1 MSHNQAVGASH
12 DEPKIE
18 GLQPGAKLLR
28 GQYEILRYLSNGGF
42 GITYLAR
49 DSLERDVVIKEC
61 FPGALCRRNGDLVEP
76 GDPAHKEDLRA
87 IIDLFIQEARNHA
100 RLVHPNIVDVHQVF
114 EDNNTAYIAMDL
126 IRGCDL
132 LDYVENPENDAGPD
146 FIVQVTEKMLSAVS
160 FIHQSGMLHRDI
172 SPDNILIDENGDPVL
187 IDFGAAR
194 EQAANKSA
202 ALLTLRVIKD
212 GYSPHEFYVRG
223 ADQGPSSDLYVLA
236 ATLYH
241 AISGERPID
250 GQSRLNAF
258 NNGQDDPY
266 TPLTGRFPGYP
277 DGFLEAIDKAMEVHT
292 TDRLQ
297 SALDWLRMFRG
308 PGVMFD
314 TFAYRPVSVIVA
326 MDREDEEAEKARI
339 KAESE
344 NAEAVVT
351 ALLAGNADIA
361 LGGEAKQDDELEQLS
376 GKDET
381 PVAVDTVVQSGSS
394 GSGKLVTGIIL
405 IAIALAAGGYF
416 VMSQNGAGTGSER
429 AVESVQPAAQVAE
442 TDALAEPPVSDQE
455 TSTTPTTDPI
465 SEQPVEQALVETA
478 EPAAT
483 EAATADPE
491 AASPAL
497 QATEATVA
505 PESASA
511 EPQPESAAE
520 TSEPQVTTDA
530 QIADVA
536 ADAPVADIA
545 TDTQA
550 ADAGSGN
557 APDSATTAEEQA
569 SDDVAGTTQPP
580 VAPTATPVEQQVAFA
595 HWDVEIPFE
604 TARRRASTGNLISV
618 TGVDPD
624 SDLSVIGDWIE
635 KGTSIF
641 TLNGEPVRSDAS
653 LGAQVLDNFNLDPDG
668 YVRVAARYRSLGET
682 RAQNGLLA
690 LPAVRSV
697 GLANGYGFSVAGAGN
712 DTWQTVVTAV
722 PADSA
727 DGLQMGD
734 VVLREAQSGLDLNG
748 SESLDAVMAGL
759 VADSQPQA
767 RFDVLRNGAEV
778 AVTMQLAQ
786 E

>member
-28 GQYEILRYLSNGGF
+28 GQYEILSYLSNGGF

-61 FPGALCRRNGDLVEP
+61 FPGALCRRDGDLVEAA
-76 GDPAHKEDLRA
+76 DPSYSEDLRA
-87 IIDLFIQEARNHA
+87 IVDLFIQEARNHA

-132 LDYVENPENDAGPD
+132 LDYMDKPENESGPD

-223 ADQGPSSDLYVLA
+223 AEQGPSSDLYVLA

-258 NNGQDDPY
+258 NNGQEDSY
-266 TPLTGRFPGYP
+266 TPLTGRFEGYP
-277 DGFLEAIDKAMEVHT
+277 EGFLEAIDKAMEVHA

-314 TFAYRPVSVIVA
+314 TFAYRPVSVIVG
-326 MDREDEEAEKARI
+326 MDREDKEAEKARI

-351 ALLAGNADIA
+351 ALLAGNSDIVMGNEDKA
-361 LGGEAKQDDELEQLS
+361 SEDLTKLS
-376 GKDET
+376 PREE
-381 PVAVDTVVQSGSS
+381 PAVAVDTVVKSGSS
-394 GSGKLVTGIIL
+394 GNGKLLAGVAVV
-405 IAIALAAGGYF
+405 AIALAAGGY
-416 VMSQNGAGTGSER
+416 VMMSGDADKVETAAAAPATEATEPATA
-429 AVESVQPAAQVAE
+429 AVETETAAVETAQTEEPSQELEQVSA
-442 TDALAEPPVSDQE
+442 AV
-455 TSTTPTTDPI
+455 
-465 SEQPVEQALVETA
+465 QPVEQEPVETA
-478 EPAAT
+478 ETVAT
-483 EAATADPE
+483 EAAPAETVTEE
-491 AASPAL
+491 AAPEETAV
-497 QATEATVA
+497 ANEETAVA
-505 PESASA
+505 PEETAAAPEVTAPEA
-511 EPQPESAAE
+511 EAPA
-520 TSEPQVTTDA
+520 
-530 QIADVA
+530 
-536 ADAPVADIA
+536 APV
-545 TDTQA
+545 
-550 ADAGSGN
+550 N
-557 APDSATTAEEQA
+557 LAEA
-569 SDDVAGTTQPP
+569 
-580 VAPTATPVEQQVAFA
+580 QVAFS
-595 HWDVEIPFE
+595 HWDVEVPFD
-604 TARRRASTGNLISV
+604 TSRRRASTGNMFSI
-618 TGVDPD
+618 TGVDANQD
-624 SDLSVIGDWIE
+624 MSVIGDWVQR
-635 KGTSIF
+635 GATIF
-641 TLNGEPVRSDAS
+641 TLNGKPVRDDAS
-653 LGAQVLDNFNLDPDG
+653 FAAQVLENLQVDPDG
-668 YVRVAARYRSLGET
+668 YLRVAARYRPLGET

-690 LPAVRSV
+690 LPAFRTI
-697 GLANGYGFSVAGAGN
+697 GLENGYGFSVNGNGAGG
-712 DTWQTVVTAV
+712 WQTVVTEV
-722 PADSA
+722 PEGAS
-727 DGLQMGD
+727 GSLQTGD
-734 VVLREAQSGLDLNG
+734 VLVSEAETGLAFEG
-748 SESLDAVMAGL
+748 PESLDAVLAQL
-759 VADSQPQA
+759 VSDEQPQA
-767 RFDVLRNGAEV
+767 QFAVSRNGADTG
-778 AVTMQLAQ
+778 ATMPLAQ

>member
-28 GQYEILRYLSNGGF
+28 GQYEILSYLSNGGF

-61 FPGALCRRNGDLVEP
+61 FPGALCRRDGDLVEAA
-76 GDPAHKEDLRA
+76 DPSYSEDLRA
-87 IIDLFIQEARNHA
+87 IVDLFIQEARNHA

-132 LDYVENPENDAGPD
+132 LDYMDKPENESGPD

-223 ADQGPSSDLYVLA
+223 AEQGPSSDLYVLA

-258 NNGQDDPY
+258 NNGQEDPY
-266 TPLTGRFPGYP
+266 TPLTGRFEGYP
-277 DGFLEAIDKAMEVHT
+277 EGFLEAIDKAMEVHA

-314 TFAYRPVSVIVA
+314 TFAYRPVSVIVG
-326 MDREDEEAEKARI
+326 MDREDKEAEKARI

-351 ALLAGNADIA
+351 ALLAGNSDIVMGNEDKA
-361 LGGEAKQDDELEQLS
+361 EEDLS
-376 GKDET
+376 KLSPREET
-381 PVAVDTVVQSGSS
+381 AVAVDTVVKSGSS
-394 GSGKLVTGIIL
+394 GGNGKLLAGVAVV
-405 IAIALAAGGYF
+405 AIALAAGGY
-416 VMSQNGAGTGSER
+416 VMMSGDADKAETAAAVTPATEAAEPATA
-429 AVESVQPAAQVAE
+429 AVESETAAVETAQTEEPSQELEQVSA
-442 TDALAEPPVSDQE
+442 AV
-455 TSTTPTTDPI
+455 
-465 SEQPVEQALVETA
+465 QPVEQEPVETA
-478 EPAAT
+478 ETVAT
-483 EAATADPE
+483 EAAPAETVTEDATPEETAAAPE
-491 AASPAL
+491 ETASAPEV
-497 QATEATVA
+497 TA
-505 PESASA
+505 PESEVPA
-511 EPQPESAAE
+511 
-520 TSEPQVTTDA
+520 
-530 QIADVA
+530 
-536 ADAPVADIA
+536 APV
-545 TDTQA
+545 
-550 ADAGSGN
+550 N
-557 APDSATTAEEQA
+557 LAEA
-569 SDDVAGTTQPP
+569 
-580 VAPTATPVEQQVAFA
+580 QVAFS
-595 HWDVEIPFE
+595 HWDVEVPFD
-604 TARRRASTGNLISV
+604 TSRRRASTGNMFSI
-618 TGVDPD
+618 TGVDANQD
-624 SDLSVIGDWIE
+624 MSVIGDWVQR
-635 KGTSIF
+635 GATIF
-641 TLNGEPVRSDAS
+641 TLNGKPVRDDAS
-653 LGAQVLDNFNLDPDG
+653 FAAQVLENLQVDPDG
-668 YVRVAARYRSLGET
+668 YLRVAARYRPLGET

-690 LPAVRSV
+690 LPAFRTI
-697 GLANGYGFSVAGAGN
+697 GLENGYGFSVNGN
-712 DTWQTVVTAV
+712 GVGGWQTVVTEV
-722 PADSA
+722 PEGAS
-727 DGLQMGD
+727 GSLQTGD
-734 VVLREAQSGLDLNG
+734 VLVSEAETGLAFEG
-748 SESLDAVMAGL
+748 PESLDAVLAEL
-759 VADSQPQA
+759 VSGEQPQA
-767 RFDVLRNGAEV
+767 QFAVSRNGTDAN
-778 AVTMQLAQ
+778 ATMPLAQ

>member
-1 MSHNQAVGASH
+1 MSHNQAVGATH

-18 GLQPGAKLLR
+18 GLQSGAKLLR

-76 GDPAHKEDLRA
+76 NDPSYKDDLRS

-114 EDNNTAYIAMDL
+114 EDNDTAYIAMDL

-132 LDYVENPENDAGPD
+132 LDYVENPDNDGGPD

-172 SPDNILIDENGDPVL
+172 SPDNILIDENGDPIL

-223 ADQGPSSDLYVLA
+223 AEQGPSSDLYVLA

-250 GQSRLNAF
+250 GQNRLNAF

-266 TPLTGRFPGYP
+266 TPLAGRFEGYP
-277 DGFLEAIDKAMEVHT
+277 EGFLEAIDKAMEVHA

-314 TFAYRPVSVIVA
+314 TFAYRPVSVIVG
-326 MDREDEEAEKARI
+326 MDRQDKEEEKARI

-351 ALLAGNADIA
+351 ALLAGNSDIV
-361 LGGEAKQDDELEQLS
+361 LGNEDKKNDDLAKITAKEEA
-376 GKDET
+376 
-381 PVAVDTVVQSGSS
+381 PVAVDTVVQSGSG
-394 GSGKLVTGIIL
+394 GSGKL
-405 IAIALAAGGYF
+405 IAGAAVVAVALAAGGFF
-416 VMSQNGAGTGSER
+416 VMSGDTTEKQAETP
-429 AVESVQPAAQVAE
+429 VEQPAAEVQSAGTEVPATEPSATEAPEPEPEVADATE
-442 TDALAEPPVSDQE
+442 TKPEE
-455 TSTTPTTDPI
+455 
-465 SEQPVEQALVETA
+465 PVEQAQPVPA

-483 EAATADPE
+483 ET
-491 AASPAL
+491 
-497 QATEATVA
+497 
-505 PESASA
+505 ASA
-511 EPQPESAAE
+511 DTEP
-520 TSEPQVTTDA
+520 SEVQLQSEEA
-530 QIADVA
+530 SDVA
-536 ADAPVADIA
+536 AEPEIEAPA
-545 TDTQA
+545 TDA
-550 ADAGSGN
+550 VASVGVPAD
-557 APDSATTAEEQA
+557 
-569 SDDVAGTTQPP
+569 
-580 VAPTATPVEQQVAFA
+580 QQISFA
-595 HWDVEIPFE
+595 HWDVDIPFQ
-604 TARRRASTGNLISV
+604 TSRRRGSTGATIAV
-618 TGVDPD
+618 TGVDANQD
-624 SDLSVIGDWIE
+624 MSVIGDWVQRGAVIY
-635 KGTSIF
+635 
-641 TLNGEPVRSDAS
+641 TLNGKPVRQDVPFA
-653 LGAQVLDNFNLDPDG
+653 AQVLDNLNVDVDG
-668 YVRVAARYRSLGET
+668 YTRVAARYRPLGQT

-690 LPAVRSV
+690 LPAMRSV
-697 GLANGYGFSVAGAGN
+697 GLENGYSFTVSADGN
-712 DTWQTVVTAV
+712 GGWQTRVKAV
-722 PADSA
+722 PADVAGS
-727 DGLQMGD
+727 LQKD
-734 VVLREAQSGLDLNG
+734 DILLNESQSGTTFDG
-748 SESLDAVMAGL
+748 SESLDEMLAAL
-759 VADSQPQA
+759 VSNEQPDA
-767 RFDVLRNGAEV
+767 NLTVLRNGAETA
-778 AVTMQLAQ
+778 AVMQLAQ

>member
-1 MSHNQAVGASH
+1 MSHNQAVGATH

-28 GQYEILRYLSNGGF
+28 GQYEILRFLSNGGF

-76 GDPAHKEDLRA
+76 NDPSYKEDLRA

-114 EDNNTAYIAMDL
+114 EDNDTAYIAMDL

-172 SPDNILIDENGDPVL
+172 SPDNILIDENDDPVL

-223 ADQGPSSDLYVLA
+223 AEQGPSSDLYVLA

-241 AISGERPID
+241 AISGERPVD

-266 TPLTGRFPGYP
+266 TPLAGRFEGYP
-277 DGFLEAIDKAMEVHT
+277 EGFLEAIDKAMEVHT

-297 SALDWLRMFRG
+297 TALDWLRMFRG

-314 TFAYRPVSVIVA
+314 TFAYRPVSVIVG
-326 MDREDEEAEKARI
+326 MDRKDKEEEKARI

-351 ALLAGNADIA
+351 ALLAGNPDIVVGNDDKRNEDLA
-361 LGGEAKQDDELEQLS
+361 KIVAKEEA
-376 GKDET
+376 
-381 PVAVDTVVQSGSS
+381 PVAVDTVVQSGSG
-394 GSGKLVTGIIL
+394 GSGKL
-405 IAIALAAGGYF
+405 IAGAAVVAVALAAGGYF
-416 VMSQNGAGTGSER
+416 AMSGNKTEEQVEAPATQTAAEVETADVPAT
-429 AVESVQPAAQVAE
+429 AVEAPSSVSEEQETEVASAPSPDPTPVAEEPVEQVQTEPAETAVAE
-442 TDALAEPPVSDQE
+442 TA
-455 TSTTPTTDPI
+455 
-465 SEQPVEQALVETA
+465 
-478 EPAAT
+478 
-483 EAATADPE
+483 
-491 AASPAL
+491 
-497 QATEATVA
+497 
-505 PESASA
+505 
-511 EPQPESAAE
+511 
-520 TSEPQVTTDA
+520 
-530 QIADVA
+530 
-536 ADAPVADIA
+536 
-545 TDTQA
+545 
-550 ADAGSGN
+550 
-557 APDSATTAEEQA
+557 
-569 SDDVAGTTQPP
+569 
-580 VAPTATPVEQQVAFA
+580 TATPEPTAPEVAKAEAQDPAVTEFEPEVATSSAVPAEQQVSFA
-595 HWDVEIPFE
+595 HWDVEIPFQ
-604 TARRRASTGNLISV
+604 TSRRRASTGATIAI
-618 TGVDPD
+618 TGLDPNQD
-624 SDLSVIGDWIE
+624 MSVIGEWVQR
-635 KGTSIF
+635 GAVIF
-641 TLNGEPVRSDAS
+641 TLNGKPIREDAS
-653 LGAQVLDNFNLDPDG
+653 LAAQVLDKLSVDPDG
-668 YVRVAARYRSLGET
+668 YTRVAARYRPIGQT

-690 LPAVRSV
+690 LPVERSV
-697 GLANGYGFSVAGAGN
+697 GLKNGFTFTVSSSGSEG
-712 DTWQTVVTAV
+712 WQTKVDATPFSDAG
-722 PADSA
+722 
-727 DGLQMGD
+727 GLQRGD
-734 VVLREAQSGLDLNG
+734 VLLSESQSGIALGG
-748 SESLDAVMAGL
+748 SESLDAMLAEL
-759 VADSQPQA
+759 VSEGRPEAKLT
-767 RFDVLRNGAEV
+767 VLRNGAE
-778 AVTMQLAQ
+778 AAATMQLAQ

>member
-28 GQYEILRYLSNGGF
+28 GQYEILSYLSNGGF

-61 FPGALCRRNGDLVEP
+61 FPGALCRRDGDLVEAA
-76 GDPAHKEDLRA
+76 DPSYSEDLRA
-87 IIDLFIQEARNHA
+87 IVDLFIQEARNHA

-132 LDYVENPENDAGPD
+132 LDYMEKPDNESGPD

-223 ADQGPSSDLYVLA
+223 AEQGPSSDLYVLA

-258 NNGQDDPY
+258 NNGQEDPY
-266 TPLTGRFPGYP
+266 TPLTGRFEGYP
-277 DGFLEAIDKAMEVHT
+277 EGFLEAIDKAMEVHA

-314 TFAYRPVSVIVA
+314 TFAYRPVSVIVG
-326 MDREDEEAEKARI
+326 MDREDKEAEKARI

-351 ALLAGNADIA
+351 ALLAGNSDIVMGNEDKA
-361 LGGEAKQDDELEQLS
+361 EEDLS
-376 GKDET
+376 KLSPREE
-381 PVAVDTVVQSGSS
+381 PAVAVDTVVKSGSS
-394 GSGKLVTGIIL
+394 GNGKLLAGVAVV
-405 IAIALAAGGYF
+405 AIALAAGGY
-416 VMSQNGAGTGSER
+416 VMMSGDTDKAETAAAVTPATEAAEPATA
-429 AVESVQPAAQVAE
+429 AVESETAAVETAQTEEPSQELEQVSA
-442 TDALAEPPVSDQE
+442 AV
-455 TSTTPTTDPI
+455 
-465 SEQPVEQALVETA
+465 QPVEQEPVETA
-478 EPAAT
+478 ETVAT
-483 EAATADPE
+483 EAAPAETVTEEATPEETAAAPEETAAAPEETAAAPEVTAPE
-491 AASPAL
+491 AEV
-497 QATEATVA
+497 QA
-505 PESASA
+505 
-511 EPQPESAAE
+511 
-520 TSEPQVTTDA
+520 
-530 QIADVA
+530 
-536 ADAPVADIA
+536 APV
-545 TDTQA
+545 
-550 ADAGSGN
+550 N
-557 APDSATTAEEQA
+557 LAEA
-569 SDDVAGTTQPP
+569 
-580 VAPTATPVEQQVAFA
+580 QVAFS
-595 HWDVEIPFE
+595 HWDVEVPFD
-604 TARRRASTGNLISV
+604 TSRRRASTGNMFSI
-618 TGVDPD
+618 TGVDANQD
-624 SDLSVIGDWIE
+624 MSVIGDWVQR
-635 KGTSIF
+635 GATIF
-641 TLNGEPVRSDAS
+641 TLNGKPVRDDAS
-653 LGAQVLDNFNLDPDG
+653 FAAQVLENLQVDPDG
-668 YVRVAARYRSLGET
+668 YLRVAARYRPLGET

-690 LPAVRSV
+690 LPAFRTI
-697 GLANGYGFSVAGAGN
+697 GLENGYGFSVNGNGAGG
-712 DTWQTVVTAV
+712 WQTVVTEVSEGA
-722 PADSA
+722 S
-727 DGLQMGD
+727 GSLQTGD
-734 VVLREAQSGLDLNG
+734 VLVSEAETGLAFEG
-748 SESLDAVMAGL
+748 PESLDAVLAQL
-759 VADSQPQA
+759 VSGEQPQA
-767 RFDVLRNGAEV
+767 RFAVLRNGAD
-778 AVTMQLAQ
+778 ANATMPLAQ

>member
-1 MSHNQAVGASH
+1 MSHNQAVGATH

-28 GQYEILRYLSNGGF
+28 GQYEILRFLSNGGF

-76 GDPAHKEDLRA
+76 NDPSYKEDLRA

-114 EDNNTAYIAMDL
+114 EDNDTAYIAMDL

-172 SPDNILIDENGDPVL
+172 SPDNILIDENDDPVL

-223 ADQGPSSDLYVLA
+223 AEQGPSSDLYVLA

-241 AISGERPID
+241 AISGERPVD

-266 TPLTGRFPGYP
+266 TPLAGRFEGYP
-277 DGFLEAIDKAMEVHT
+277 EGFLEAIDKAMEVHT

-297 SALDWLRMFRG
+297 TALDWLRMFRG

-314 TFAYRPVSVIVA
+314 TFAYRPVSVIVG
-326 MDREDEEAEKARI
+326 MDRKDKEEEKARI

-351 ALLAGNADIA
+351 ALLAGNPDIVVGNDDKRNEDLA
-361 LGGEAKQDDELEQLS
+361 KIVAKEEA
-376 GKDET
+376 
-381 PVAVDTVVQSGSS
+381 PVAVDTVVQSGSG
-394 GSGKLVTGIIL
+394 GSGKL
-405 IAIALAAGGYF
+405 IAGAAVVAVALAAGGYF
-416 VMSQNGAGTGSER
+416 AMSGNKTEEQVEAPATQTAAEVETADVPATAAEAPSSVSEEQETEV
-429 AVESVQPAAQVAE
+429 ASAPSPDPTPVAEEPVEQVQTEPAETAVAE
-442 TDALAEPPVSDQE
+442 TA
-455 TSTTPTTDPI
+455 
-465 SEQPVEQALVETA
+465 
-478 EPAAT
+478 
-483 EAATADPE
+483 
-491 AASPAL
+491 
-497 QATEATVA
+497 
-505 PESASA
+505 
-511 EPQPESAAE
+511 
-520 TSEPQVTTDA
+520 
-530 QIADVA
+530 
-536 ADAPVADIA
+536 
-545 TDTQA
+545 
-550 ADAGSGN
+550 
-557 APDSATTAEEQA
+557 
-569 SDDVAGTTQPP
+569 
-580 VAPTATPVEQQVAFA
+580 TATPEPTAPEVAKAEAQDPAVTEFEPEVATSSAVPAEQQVSFA
-595 HWDVEIPFE
+595 HWDVEIPFQ
-604 TARRRASTGNLISV
+604 TSRRRASTGATIAI
-618 TGVDPD
+618 TGLDPNQD
-624 SDLSVIGDWIE
+624 MSVIGEWVQR
-635 KGTSIF
+635 GAVIF
-641 TLNGEPVRSDAS
+641 TLNGKPIREDAS
-653 LGAQVLDNFNLDPDG
+653 LAAQVLDKLSVDPDG
-668 YVRVAARYRSLGET
+668 YTRVAARYRPIGQT

-690 LPAVRSV
+690 LPVERSV
-697 GLANGYGFSVAGAGN
+697 GLKNGFTFTVSSSGSEG
-712 DTWQTVVTAV
+712 WQTKVDATPFSDAG
-722 PADSA
+722 
-727 DGLQMGD
+727 GLQRGD
-734 VVLREAQSGLDLNG
+734 VLLSESQSGIALGG
-748 SESLDAVMAGL
+748 SESLDAMLAEL
-759 VADSQPQA
+759 VSEGRPEAKLT
-767 RFDVLRNGAEV
+767 VLRNGAE
-778 AVTMQLAQ
+778 AAATMQLAQ

>member
-28 GQYEILRYLSNGGF
+28 GQYEILSYLSNGGF

-61 FPGALCRRNGDLVEP
+61 FPGALCRRDGDLVEAA
-76 GDPAHKEDLRA
+76 DPSYSEDLRA
-87 IIDLFIQEARNHA
+87 IVDLFIQEARNHA

-132 LDYVENPENDAGPD
+132 LDYMDKPENESGPD

-223 ADQGPSSDLYVLA
+223 AEQGPSSDLYVLA

-258 NNGQDDPY
+258 NNGQEDPY
-266 TPLTGRFPGYP
+266 SPLTGRFEGYP
-277 DGFLEAIDKAMEVHT
+277 EGFLEAIDKAMEVHA

-314 TFAYRPVSVIVA
+314 TFAYRPVSVIVG
-326 MDREDEEAEKARI
+326 MDREDKEAEKARI

-351 ALLAGNADIA
+351 ALLAGNSDIVMGNEDKA
-361 LGGEAKQDDELEQLS
+361 EEDLSKLSPREELA
-376 GKDET
+376 
-381 PVAVDTVVQSGSS
+381 VAVDTVVKSGSS
-394 GSGKLVTGIIL
+394 GNGKLLAGVAVV
-405 IAIALAAGGYF
+405 AIALAAGGY
-416 VMSQNGAGTGSER
+416 VMMSGDADKAETAAAVTPATEAAEPATA
-429 AVESVQPAAQVAE
+429 AVESETATVETAQTEEPSQELEQVSAAV
-442 TDALAEPPVSDQE
+442 
-455 TSTTPTTDPI
+455 
-465 SEQPVEQALVETA
+465 QPVEQEPVETA
-478 EPAAT
+478 ETVAT
-483 EAATADPE
+483 EAAPAETVTEDATPEETAAAPE
-491 AASPAL
+491 ETAAAPEETA
-497 QATEATVA
+497 AAPEVTA
-505 PESASA
+505 PESEVPA
-511 EPQPESAAE
+511 
-520 TSEPQVTTDA
+520 
-530 QIADVA
+530 
-536 ADAPVADIA
+536 APV
-545 TDTQA
+545 
-550 ADAGSGN
+550 N
-557 APDSATTAEEQA
+557 LAEA
-569 SDDVAGTTQPP
+569 
-580 VAPTATPVEQQVAFA
+580 QVAFS
-595 HWDVEIPFE
+595 HWDVEVPFD
-604 TARRRASTGNLISV
+604 TSRRRASTGNMFSI
-618 TGVDPD
+618 TGVDANQD
-624 SDLSVIGDWIE
+624 MSVIGDWVQR
-635 KGTSIF
+635 GATIF
-641 TLNGEPVRSDAS
+641 TLNGKPVRDDAS
-653 LGAQVLDNFNLDPDG
+653 FAAQVLENLQVDPDG
-668 YVRVAARYRSLGET
+668 YLRVAARYRPLGET

-690 LPAVRSV
+690 LPAFRTI
-697 GLANGYGFSVAGAGN
+697 GLENGYGFSVNGNGAGG
-712 DTWQTVVTAV
+712 WQTVVTEV
-722 PADSA
+722 PKGAS
-727 DGLQMGD
+727 GSLQTGD
-734 VVLREAQSGLDLNG
+734 VLVSEAETGLAFEG
-748 SESLDAVMAGL
+748 PESLDAVLAEL
-759 VADSQPQA
+759 VSGEQPQA
-767 RFDVLRNGAEV
+767 QFAVSRNGAD
-778 AVTMQLAQ
+778 ANATMPLAQ

>member
-1 MSHNQAVGASH
+1 MSHNQAVGATH

-28 GQYEILRYLSNGGF
+28 GQYEILSFLSNGGF

-76 GDPAHKEDLRA
+76 NDPSYKEDLRA

-114 EDNNTAYIAMDL
+114 EDNDTAYIAMDL

-223 ADQGPSSDLYVLA
+223 AEQGPSSDLYVLA

-241 AISGERPID
+241 AISGERPVD

-266 TPLTGRFPGYP
+266 TPLAGRFDGYP
-277 DGFLEAIDKAMEVHT
+277 DGFLEAIDKAMEVHA

-297 SALDWLRMFRG
+297 TALDWLRMFRG

-314 TFAYRPVSVIVA
+314 TFAYRPVSVIVG
-326 MDREDEEAEKARI
+326 MDRKTKEEEQARI

-351 ALLAGNADIA
+351 ALLAGNADIVVGNDDKKNEDLA
-361 LGGEAKQDDELEQLS
+361 KIAAKEEA
-376 GKDET
+376 
-381 PVAVDTVVQSGSS
+381 PVAVDTVVQSGSG
-394 GSGKLVTGIIL
+394 GSGKLISGV
-405 IAIALAAGGYF
+405 AVVAVALAAGGYF
-416 VMSQNGAGTGSER
+416 VMSGKKPEEQVEAPVAQTAAEVTTADAPAP
-429 AVESVQPAAQVAE
+429 AVEEPSTITEEPETEVATAPEPDPTPVAE
-442 TDALAEPPVSDQE
+442 E
-455 TSTTPTTDPI
+455 
-465 SEQPVEQALVETA
+465 PVEQAQIEPAETA
-478 EPAAT
+478 VAEAAPATLEPAAPELA
-483 EAATADPE
+483 EAETQELAAVEAEPE
-491 AASPAL
+491 IAASDVVPA
-497 QATEATVA
+497 
-505 PESASA
+505 
-511 EPQPESAAE
+511 
-520 TSEPQVTTDA
+520 
-530 QIADVA
+530 
-536 ADAPVADIA
+536 
-545 TDTQA
+545 
-550 ADAGSGN
+550 
-557 APDSATTAEEQA
+557 
-569 SDDVAGTTQPP
+569 
-580 VAPTATPVEQQVAFA
+580 EQQVSFA
-595 HWDVEIPFE
+595 HWDVEIPFQIS
-604 TARRRASTGNLISV
+604 RRRASTGATIAV
-618 TGVDPD
+618 TGLDPNQD
-624 SDLSVIGDWIE
+624 MSVIGDWVQR
-635 KGTSIF
+635 GAVIF
-641 TLNGEPVRSDAS
+641 TLNGNPIREDAS
-653 LGAQVLDNFNLDPDG
+653 FAAQVLDKLSIDPDG
-668 YVRVAARYRSLGET
+668 YTRVAARYRPIGQT

-690 LPAVRSV
+690 LPVVRSV
-697 GLANGYGFSVAGAGN
+697 GLENGISFTVSSSGDEG
-712 DTWQTVVTAV
+712 WQTKVDTTLSNA
-722 PADSA
+722 AG
-727 DGLQMGD
+727 GLLSGD
-734 VVLREAQSGLDLNG
+734 VLLSESQSGITLDG
-748 SESLDAVMAGL
+748 SESLDAMLAEL
-759 VADSQPQA
+759 VSEGRSEANLT
-767 RFDVLRNGAEV
+767 VLRNGAE
-778 AVTMQLAQ
+778 AAATMQLAQ

>member
-28 GQYEILRYLSNGGF
+28 GQYEILSYLSNGGF

-61 FPGALCRRNGDLVEP
+61 FPGALCRRDGDLVEAA
-76 GDPAHKEDLRA
+76 DPSYSEDLRA
-87 IIDLFIQEARNHA
+87 IVDLFIQEARNHA

-132 LDYVENPENDAGPD
+132 LDYIDKPENESGPD

-223 ADQGPSSDLYVLA
+223 AEQGPSSDLYVLA

-258 NNGQDDPY
+258 NNGQEDPY
-266 TPLTGRFPGYP
+266 SPLTGRFEGYP
-277 DGFLEAIDKAMEVHT
+277 EGFLEAIDKAMEVHA

-308 PGVMFD
+308 PEVMFD
-314 TFAYRPVSVIVA
+314 TFAYRPVSVIVG
-326 MDREDEEAEKARI
+326 MDREDKEAEKARI

-351 ALLAGNADIA
+351 ALLAGNSDIVMGNEDKA
-361 LGGEAKQDDELEQLS
+361 EEDLS
-376 GKDET
+376 KLSPREE
-381 PVAVDTVVQSGSS
+381 PAVAVDMVVKSGSS
-394 GSGKLVTGIIL
+394 GNGKLLAGVAVL
-405 IAIALAAGGYF
+405 AIALAAGGY
-416 VMSQNGAGTGSER
+416 VMMSGDADKAETAAAAPVTEAAEPATA
-429 AVESVQPAAQVAE
+429 AVETETAAVEPAQTEEPSQELEQVSA
-442 TDALAEPPVSDQE
+442 AV
-455 TSTTPTTDPI
+455 
-465 SEQPVEQALVETA
+465 QPVEQEPVETA
-478 EPAAT
+478 ET
-483 EAATADPE
+483 V
-491 AASPAL
+491 
-497 QATEATVA
+497 ATEATPAETVAEETTPEETAAAPEETAVA
-505 PESASA
+505 PEVTAPEA
-511 EPQPESAAE
+511 EAPAVPVNLAE
-520 TSEPQVTTDA
+520 A
-530 QIADVA
+530 
-536 ADAPVADIA
+536 
-545 TDTQA
+545 
-550 ADAGSGN
+550 
-557 APDSATTAEEQA
+557 
-569 SDDVAGTTQPP
+569 
-580 VAPTATPVEQQVAFA
+580 QVAFS
-595 HWDVEIPFE
+595 HWDVEVPFDVS
-604 TARRRASTGNLISV
+604 RRRASTGNMFSI
-618 TGVDPD
+618 TGVDANQD
-624 SDLSVIGDWIE
+624 MSVIGDWVQR
-635 KGTSIF
+635 GASIF
-641 TLNGEPVRSDAS
+641 TLNGKPVRDDAS
-653 LGAQVLDNFNLDPDG
+653 FAAQVLENLQVDPDG
-668 YVRVAARYRSLGET
+668 YLRVAARYRPLGET

-690 LPAVRSV
+690 LPAFRTI
-697 GLANGYGFSVAGAGN
+697 GLENGYGFSVNGNGAGG
-712 DTWQTVVTAV
+712 WQTVVTEV
-722 PADSA
+722 PEGAS
-727 DGLQMGD
+727 GSLQTGD
-734 VVLREAQSGLDLNG
+734 VLVSEAETGLAFEG
-748 SESLDAVMAGL
+748 PESLDAVLAEL
-759 VADSQPQA
+759 VSGEQPQA
-767 RFDVLRNGAEV
+767 QFAVLRNGADTG
-778 AVTMQLAQ
+778 ATMPLAQ

>member
-1 MSHNQAVGASH
+1 MSHNQAVGATR

-76 GDPAHKEDLRA
+76 NDPSFKDDLRS

-114 EDNNTAYIAMDL
+114 EDNDTAYIAMDL

-132 LDYVENPENDAGPD
+132 LDYVENPENDGGPD

-266 TPLTGRFPGYP
+266 TPLTGRFEGYP
-277 DGFLEAIDKAMEVHT
+277 DGFLEAIDKAMEVHA

-314 TFAYRPVSVIVA
+314 TFAYRPVSVIVG
-326 MDREDEEAEKARI
+326 MDRKDKEEEKARI

-351 ALLAGNADIA
+351 ALLAGNSDIV
-361 LGGEAKQDDELEQLS
+361 LGNEDK
-376 GKDET
+376 KDVDLTKISKKEET
-381 PVAVDTVVQSGSS
+381 PVAVDTVVQSGSG
-394 GSGKLVTGIIL
+394 GSGKL
-405 IAIALAAGGYF
+405 IAGAAVVAVALAAGGFF
-416 VMSQNGAGTGSER
+416 VMSGDKTEDQ
-429 AVESVQPAAQVAE
+429 AE
-442 TDALAEPPVSDQE
+442 TPVAQPTADIQSAETEAPVTEPSVTE
-455 TSTTPTTDPI
+455 ATDPEPEVAI
-465 SEQPVEQALVETA
+465 APEPKPEEPVEQAQSVPA

-483 EAATADPE
+483 ETASADTE
-491 AASPAL
+491 RSEVPA
-497 QATEATVA
+497 QSEEATDI
-505 PESASA
+505 
-511 EPQPESAAE
+511 AAVSEIE
-520 TSEPQVTTDA
+520 TPATDA
-530 QIADVA
+530 IAN
-536 ADAPVADIA
+536 
-545 TDTQA
+545 
-550 ADAGSGN
+550 AGVP
-557 APDSATTAEEQA
+557 A
-569 SDDVAGTTQPP
+569 
-580 VAPTATPVEQQVAFA
+580 EQQVAFA
-595 HWDVEIPFE
+595 HWDVDIPFQ
-604 TARRRASTGNLISV
+604 TSRRRGSTGATIAV
-618 TGVDPD
+618 TGVDANQD
-624 SDLSVIGDWIE
+624 MSVIGDWVQRGAVIY
-635 KGTSIF
+635 
-641 TLNGEPVRSDAS
+641 TLNGSPVRQDVPFA
-653 LGAQVLDNFNLDPDG
+653 AQVLDNLKVDADG
-668 YVRVAARYRSLGET
+668 YTRVAARYRPLGQT

-690 LPAVRSV
+690 LPAIRSV
-697 GLANGYGFSVAGAGN
+697 GLENGYTFTVSAEGN
-712 DTWQTVVTAV
+712 SGWQTTVNAV
-722 PADSA
+722 PADAAGS
-727 DGLQMGD
+727 LQKDD
-734 VVLREAQSGLDLNG
+734 VLLNESHSGITFDG
-748 SESLDAVMAGL
+748 SESLDEMLAAL
-759 VADSQPQA
+759 VSSEQPEA
-767 RFDVLRNGAEV
+767 NLTVLRNGAET
-778 AVTMQLAQ
+778 AAIMQLAQ